1 MIQYYKSTNTNY
13 DFNGDKVLFPY
24 SATYDTDTQIFTL
37 THPLDDAGK
46 LLEEDGVIKAPSYL
60 LDDSGNHKDQLY
72 RIFKIDKTE
81 SQIEASAYPIFYDT
95 KSKWLTDVRPTDKNG
110 QDALNIILS
119 GTGFEGSSNIQDLS
133 TAYFQNVSVFNALFS
148 DEDNSFLS
156 RWGGEYEFD
165 NKKIIINTQIGSDRG
180 VSIRYGKNLPQN
192 GIQVTVDISE
202 VVTRIYPKSY
212 NGHTIGGTGY
222 VDSSLINNYV
232 CPHPKEIKYDKI
244 KLQSDLQGEQQEDD
258 IICESIDELN
268 AALVNAANDEFAKG
282 VDKPQLSIKIDM
294 VLLENSANYLGFKNL
309 ERVSKGDTVHVY
321 DERMGID
328 IEARVVDLVFDA
340 LQKAVTEVTIGTD
353 NFDYIKDTA
362 GSINKI
368 ENITN
373 NNGDVKAET
382 IDGIIDGLKT
392 QFKAQTEVGAT
403 QQVRAMLFVDNNPD
417 SPTYGAMSIGT
428 MGFQIANSKLP
439 NGEWDWRTF
448 GTGSGFTADQ
458 INAGKINT
466 NLIEGWDELILKV
479 GDLSEEVSAITRG
492 EILQSISVQY
502 GINDTDESPP
512 TEYSDT
518 FPESY
523 DNKYLW
529 LRNVYTYEKSVDY
542 GDPILLGLNDTA
554 NQKAITSVDLLY
566 VISND
571 GEEAPISGWSEELGE
586 WLPDQY
592 IWQKELITFSDN
604 TSKETDPRVIG
615 GIKSGKTIIT
625 SDTAPTDNSAL
636 WLDTSK
642 EPNQLKENVN
652 GEWVIVNDQSGLINE
667 QIGQV
672 IEDTSSEIETLK
684 NQVITQISSIQTI
697 TDDQEERINKLNT
710 QVSTSL
716 NGLTVTQTQ
725 LDSIKDQL
733 TNDYVT
739 NATWESVIQLGDGRL
754 AISVSNSPIKM
765 VLSNSELAFYDGDE
779 RIAWISNS
787 EFHNAKAVITKEILL
802 GDDDHRLSWE
812 FIPDVGWVRRNK

>member
-1 MIQYYKSTNTNY
+1 MEIVKLNGVDISQYVTSFERYDETTQLIGGTVSTQIKLKIRNEGNQLNFDYPFSIGSKNYIVYERPEKWTSLASITLYDLMINTNIAY
-13 DFNGDKVLFPY
+13 KTSLEYPVTISD
-24 SATYDTDTQIFTL
+24 Q
-37 THPLDDAGK
+37 LDEMSS
-46 LLEEDGVIKAPSYL
+46 LCGVI
-60 LDDSGNHKDQLY
+60 
-72 RIFKIDKTE
+72 IDKTTL
-81 SQIEASAYPIFYDT
+81 SQGVLAKEVDWYDDT
-95 KSKWLTDVRPTDKNG
+95 M
-110 QDALNIILS
+110 II
-119 GTGFEGSSNIQDLS
+119 
-133 TAYFQNVSVFNALFS
+133 
-148 DEDNSFLS
+148 
-156 RWGGEYEFD
+156 R
-165 NKKIIINTQIGSDRG
+165 
-180 VSIRYGKNLPQN
+180 
-192 GIQVTVDISE
+192 
-202 VVTRIYPKSY
+202 
-212 NGHTIGGTGY
+212 
-222 VDSSLINNYV
+222 
-232 CPHPKEIKYDKI
+232 
-244 KLQSDLQGEQQEDD
+244 
-258 IICESIDELN
+258 
-268 AALVNAANDEFAKG
+268 
-282 VDKPQLSIKIDM
+282 
-294 VLLENSANYLGFKNL
+294 NYLGFIAECDGKNVYIDDNNKIVFKAIAQNTKEIDFCNDYELNELVNFTRVCLDNGITIPL
-309 ERVSKGDTVHVY
+309 EKGNDDGNTLYFSGNNSYASQNDIDRVY
-321 DERMGID
+321 DMYNGLSFYSFKKLNTYAIEGFSLTDKVSYGD
-328 IEARVVDLVFDA
+328 ITVLPISCKSTAYGGEAKDMYELSCDIA
-340 LQKAVTEVTIGTD
+340 LKSMDSVIVRDDQTLK
-353 NFDYIKDTA
+353 IKR
-362 GSINKI
+362 I
-368 ENITN
+368 
-373 NNGDVKAET
+373 
-382 IDGIIDGLKT
+382 
-392 QFKAQTEVGAT
+392 QTEIDQNKQTMTIMAQNIDKNSSDIGQLQIST
-403 QQVRAMLFVDNNPD
+403 E
-417 SPTYGAMSIGT
+417 SIV
-428 MGFQIANSKLP
+428 Q
-439 NGEWDWRTF
+439 
-448 GTGSGFTADQ
+448 
-458 INAGKINT
+458 
-466 NLIEGWDELILKV
+466 KV
-479 GDLSEEVSAITRG
+479 EEISSEISAITRG
-492 EILQSISVQY
+492 EILQSISAQY

-571 GEEAPISGWSEELGE
+571 GEEAPTSGWSEELGE

-592 IWQKELITFSDN
+592 VWQKELITFSDN

-672 IEDTSSEIETLK
+672 IEDTSSEIEVLK

-697 TDDQEERINKLNT
+697 TDDQEERINELNT

-754 AISVSNSPIKM
+754 AISVSNSPFKM

-812 FIPDVGWVRRNK
+812 FIPDVGWVRRIK